1 MATTP
6 ETTPDG
12 VLQPSRVEILFR
24 REVYRGRATV
34 EEITLRQTRRDGS
47 AQDLTR
53 EVVRYG
59 SNVVAVLPIDIARG
73 CLLLCRQLRVPMLI
87 DQNDPYPLEVCAGR
101 LEDGEDAEDGARREL
116 LEEFGVTA
124 LTMTHVMA
132 SYTSP
137 GILGARADLYLAA
150 YDGTSR
156 AAGGGLADEGED
168 IAVIE
173 LSFADA
179 AALLIKGSL
188 RDAKSVIL
196 LQHLMLRHPGLFPG
210 RTGV

>member
-6 ETTPDG
+6 EATPDA
-12 VLQPSRVEILFR
+12 VREPSRVEILSR

-47 AQDLTR
+47 AQDITR

-59 SNVVAVLPIDIARG
+59 SNVVAVLPVDIARG

-101 LEDGEDAEDGARREL
+101 LEQGEDREDGARREL

-124 LTMTHVMA
+124 LTLTHVMA

-137 GILGARADLYLAA
+137 GILGARADLYLAG

-168 IAVIE
+168 IDVIE

-179 AALLIKGSL
+179 AALLMTGSL

-196 LQHLMLRHPGLFPG
+196 LQHLMLRHPGLFPTMNG
-210 RTGV
+210 A